1 MHPKLFLGMD
11 KNSLI
16 GLGLIAVI
24 LIGWLYFAGPSKEQI
39 ARNKVIKDSIEQV
52 TQKMIEAE
60 KVSAEILAKKQ
71 TEASMNAEAT
81 LTDSVKL
88 LLANNKY
95 KEFSVSAIGKKETVT
110 IENENIKV
118 YISTKGAIVEKVEL
132 KKYNCYGKKAP
143 LILFDKDSTF
153 QQIKFEAHDKL
164 KLSTDSFYFKPSE
177 KSLVATNTDSKTL
190 TLKLETSSPTSYIE
204 YVYTLKGNNYLL
216 DYDVNFVGM
225 QNIISNQTNSVKLFW
240 AQSMPTQEKDIKK
253 ERETAT
259 VYYNQTVDGVDYL
272 NARKSE
278 EVLLNEQNIKW
289 VSFKQHFF
297 NSTLIAD
304 TEFDKEGSY
313 VKTREDETS
322 KEIVKRIEAQLTIPY
337 KHKSIE
343 NFGMAFYFG
352 PTHYYTLKAYGN
364 DLDKLIP
371 TGFSVFSYINK
382 WMVIPLLNSLPQ
394 INTGIMILIL
404 TLILKTILFP
414 IAYKTYMSSSKMRV
428 LKPEID
434 LLNEKFKD
442 NADPMKKQQETMA
455 LYRRAGAN
463 PLSGCLPMLLQ
474 FPILIALFA
483 FFPASIEM
491 RQKAFLWTDDLST
504 YDSIYNFGFNVWG
517 FGDHISLF
525 ALLMFASTIIY
536 TWMNSSLLQ
545 PQQSAQLPGMK
556 YMMYLMPVIFLAV
569 MNSYA
574 AGLSWYYFLANVI
587 TFLQTLIMKKL
598 IDDGKIREQLLA
610 NMKKPEKKSGFQAK
624 LEEMAKQRQLPN
636 NKK

>member
-1 MHPKLFLGMD
+1 MD
-11 KNSLI
+11 KKSLI

-24 LIGWLYFAGPSKEQI
+24 LITWLALAGPNKEQI
-39 ARNKVIKDSIEQV
+39 AHNKFVKDSIELV
-52 TQKMIEAE
+52 EKTALEAE
-60 KVSAEILAKKQ
+60 KVLAEVATKKIK
-71 TEASMNAEAT
+71 
-81 LTDSVKL
+81 DSVSLVTSNLSDSAKL
-88 LLANNKY
+88 VIANNQY
-95 KEFSVSAIGKKETVT
+95 KDFSVSANGTKEIVT

-118 YISTKGAIVEKVEL
+118 YISTKGGVVEKVEL
-132 KKYNCYGKKAP
+132 KKYNRYGKKAP

-153 QQIKFEAHDKL
+153 QEIKFDAYANMKF
-164 KLSTDSFYFKPSE
+164 STDSFYFKTSE
-177 KSLVATNTDSKTL
+177 KSIIVNGKDSKTL
-190 TLKLETSSPTSYIE
+190 TLKLETSNPGTYIE
-204 YVYTLKGNNYLL
+204 YIYSLKGNEYML

-225 QNIISNQTNSVKLFW
+225 QDIISKKAHGVKMFW
-240 AQSMPTQEKDIKK
+240 AQSMPAQEKDIKK

-259 VYYNQTVDGVDYL
+259 VYYNQIVEGVDYV
-272 NARKSE
+272 NARKNE
-278 EVLLNEQNIKW
+278 EVTFKEQNLKW

-304 TEFDKEGSY
+304 TEFSKEESS
-313 VKTREDETS
+313 VKTNENPAS
-322 KEIVKRIEAQLTIPY
+322 LEIVKRIEAKLTIPY
-337 KHKSIE
+337 KHTANEK
-343 NFGMAFYFG
+343 FGMAFYFG
-352 PTHYYTLKAYGN
+352 PTHYYTLKEYN
-364 DLDKLIP
+364 QDLDKMIP

-382 WMVIPLLNSLPQ
+382 WMVIPLLNSMPN
-394 INTGIMILIL
+394 INTGIMILLL

-434 LLNEKFKD
+434 EITEKYKD

-455 LYRRAGAN
+455 LYRSAGAN

-504 YDSIYNFGFNVWG
+504 YDSVYNFGFEVWG
-517 FGDHISLF
+517 YGDHVSLF
-525 ALLMFASTIIY
+525 AVLMFVSTIIY
-536 TWMNSSLLQ
+536 TWMNSSMLQ
-545 PQQSAQLPGMK
+545 PQQTQMPGMK

-587 TFLQTLIMKKL
+587 TFLQTLLMRKF

-624 LEEMAKQRQLPN
+624 LEEMAKQRQLP
-636 NKK
+636 KKK